1 MVVVGVV
8 VLAALVVDIEE
19 GVLALVAVFVVEKS
33 VNIVAETLVKMVVDI
48 MAGVVVEKY
57 PSNLESNIE
66 LVYGKRCNS
75 ATLLKSHI
83 SFGK

>member
-1 MVVVGVV
+1 MVVVV

-19 GVLALVAVFVVEKS
+19 GVLALVAVLVVEKS

-66 LVYGKRCNS
+66 LENGKRCNS
-75 ATLLKSHI
+75 AAPLKSRI